1 MLTVSKPSVE
11 NLTRY
16 HCQNLFLGFDTKLR
30 QVLFLQVTV
39 LCLLIIESESLFG
52 QEVFAIQLSARI
64 FSLVAVCGFFSLL
77 SLPFFVITS

>member
-11 NLTRY
+11 NLTRC

-39 LCLLIIESESLFG
+39 LCLLIIDSESLFG
-52 QEVFAIQLSARI
+52 
-64 FSLVAVCGFFSLL
+64 
-77 SLPFFVITS
+77 